1 MHVAVRTRVCV
12 ASSSAVGAPA
22 DQSAAAPRY
31 RVLALPDEADGR
43 RDPPLRGGARVRH
56 LYGLTLLTIRLLGAA
71 LDAYARR
78 ENLYTTGA
86 ADDDLIADRR
96 TLLPVLIAYAVV
108 ILVGLA
114 LPTVANVLYL
124 AVAVLLVVP
133 FPEIRRMFSRQS
145 N

>member
-1 MHVAVRTRVCV
+1 MFLRINLVLLLVIAFLPFPTHLMVEGIDHHDDERVFV
-12 ASSSAVGAPA
+12 T
-22 DQSAAAPRY
+22 
-31 RVLALPDEADGR
+31 
-43 RDPPLRGGARVRH
+43 
-56 LYGLTLLTIRLLGAA
+56 LYGLTLLTIRLLGTA

-86 ADDDLIADRR
+86 ADDELLADRR

-114 LPTVANVLYL
+114 LPTVAVVLYL
-124 AVAVLLVVP
+124 AVAVALVVP
-133 FPEIRRMFSRQS
+133 FHEIRRVFFHRS